1 MSFYRQ
7 PRRVILLGLVLS
19 VFSFA
24 VAMDEAKVSS
34 LITNSNKELIFIFF
48 LFTGL
53 FVPYRLYYAL
63 NGFNV
68 YTLGGVYSC
77 TPDGQNKDLD
87 FRLIDLRSCL

>member
-34 LITNSNKELIFIFF
+34 VITNSNKELIFIYF

-68 YTLGGVYSC
+68 YTLGGFILVPLMGRIKIWIS
-77 TPDGQNKDLD
+77 G
-87 FRLIDLRSCL
+87 R